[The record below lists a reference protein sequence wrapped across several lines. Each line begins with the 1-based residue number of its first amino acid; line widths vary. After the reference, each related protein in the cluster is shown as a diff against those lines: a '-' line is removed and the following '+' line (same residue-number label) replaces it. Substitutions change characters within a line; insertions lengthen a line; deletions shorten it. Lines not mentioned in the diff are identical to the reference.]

1 MGRVRGWVA
10 WFHHSFGSSMTD
22 PDRQRTLFAVGIK
35 HVVNT
40 PHGRF
45 EVRREQTTGE
55 FRYICEICGEDF
67 PTTQSLGSHRTYV
80 HTRGEGA
87 ITDNTTGGDVLALL
101 QQPAESASSV
111 GAPEDDAELAGEPDM
126 HPSPAKKDARVGNRG
141 SESRNRYL
149 HF

>member
-1 MGRVRGWVA
+1 
-10 WFHHSFGSSMTD
+10 MTD

-87 ITDNTTGGDVLALL
+87 ITDSTIGGDVLALL

-111 GAPEDDAELAGEPDM
+111 GAPEDDAELAGEP
-126 HPSPAKKDARVGNRG
+126 PTQPLTKISSSLVRVCVILL
-141 SESRNRYL
+141 ESKHICEGDLKRY
-149 HF
+149 